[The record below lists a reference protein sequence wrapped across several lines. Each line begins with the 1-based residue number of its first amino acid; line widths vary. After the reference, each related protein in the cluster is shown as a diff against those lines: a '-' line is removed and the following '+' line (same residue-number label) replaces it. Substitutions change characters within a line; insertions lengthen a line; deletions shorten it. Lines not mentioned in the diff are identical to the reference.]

1 MSISYSYRKRP
12 GRYPAALVD
21 DETTST
27 PQPSP
32 EVAQLVLLGQLD
44 DAAALH
50 AKQAE
55 IDVDAAR
62 VAVET
67 LAS

>member
-1 MSISYSYRKRP
+1 MSEDAK
-12 GRYPAALVD
+12 
-21 DETTST
+21 TT
-27 PQPSP
+27 QAPSP

-50 AKQAE
+50 AKQAG
-55 IDVDAAR
+55 IDAETAR
-62 VAVET
+62 AAVEA